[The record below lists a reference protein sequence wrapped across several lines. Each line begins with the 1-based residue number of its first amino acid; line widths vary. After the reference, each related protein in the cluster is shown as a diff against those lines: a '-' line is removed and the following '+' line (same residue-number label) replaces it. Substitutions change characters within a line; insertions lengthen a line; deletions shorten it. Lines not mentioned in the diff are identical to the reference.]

1 MSVLIHRHGWSVI
14 IGATAIA
21 AAEWLR
27 RPAPGW
33 TFAVAVLLLGAI
45 YLSWPRRQRWMV
57 ALSLAL
63 AALTLAMA
71 IGGRRLSSIEHRWPA
86 VRERLVTQASQ
97 QLETELRQALHRAD
111 AAAAKALEAAKGDR
125 AAAFSS
131 LAQSANSA
139 GPELGLAIL
148 EPTGTPWAWAGR
160 HRLLPH
166 AEGDSIAV
174 RADGYYVVLE
184 TRRHSPEGRVA
195 VASTLIWAHS
205 TAPRPEGSLS
215 ARFASRTRVGLE
227 VFPPG
232 TAPHQSD
239 LFDFEEPTTAGPRL
253 LFSVLPVPP
262 DQGEAKER
270 ELDAAGRGVAAA
282 AVLVLLIGVLG
293 AAGPATLLAS
303 LLALLWLGLRSPA
316 GSALGFED
324 FFSPAT
330 FFRASFGPFTTSAGA
345 LGLSSLLL
353 LLAGFWLWRRSAPRR
368 PWQLVVG
375 VLLLGAA
382 PSFLTELG
390 RGITPPLNGVSAQ
403 LWATW
408 QVVLALAASAVIV
421 LAAACLR
428 PGSEKGASDR
438 GLLLGAGIALIAALT
453 GLRVW
458 SPPLGYPTWYTLL
471 WLPALFLVAR
481 STPRW
486 GSVVAIAFVAGSAAS
501 LVTWAAVLNGRIA
514 VAQRDL
520 GRLGEVEDPLAEP
533 LLERLAE
540 QLTAQG
546 GVRTSAEMYALWRT
560 SYLGEQDY
568 PVRLTL
574 WSARGERVAD
584 LSLDSLDLPTP
595 LLSALV
601 QGMDSSISRTITR
614 AARVPGLHYIL
625 IQRLSDG
632 DVFTAV
638 IGPRTRLI
646 TPTRLSRLL
655 RPPAEGAPLYD
666 LALTPPGV
674 STAGEPAQVGWR
686 RVGWE
691 VRNERPLTLFGA
703 VRHAHASV
711 SLHAP
716 LSLAVRGALLVLL
729 DATVVIVI
737 WLLTTV
743 RLEGPR
749 RRWSFKRVVR
759 SFQVRLAATL
769 AVFFVVPAA
778 GFAAWNFSRFDAE
791 AARSRDLLI
800 SQVLRDAVFTAG
812 GLLRG
817 PGEILTFGMQEL
829 SDRLDADLALY
840 SGGTLLAT
848 SAPILHDLGL
858 VEPLVDPRVF
868 VRLGLGD
875 EIAQIRNG
883 TTYMS
888 PVRVGYRV
896 VQSGPPG
903 GIGILATPQVADDW
917 FLAETQRDLAFI
929 LLLATLVGIAAAV
942 AAAQV
947 VARALARPVEEL
959 RTSAL
964 SLGRGE
970 TPPPPETPPVE
981 FEELFGAFA
990 RMSSD
995 IRSSQA
1001 ALESARRRTAAV
1013 LADVATGVLAL
1024 DARGGVIIANPRAR
1038 EMLGLPLAEGE
1049 GMALALGAGWAPLA
1063 TAMESFT
1070 QGGPSAGE
1078 LEIEGRRLRYQLE
1091 RLGTDVGGTV
1101 LSLDDITDVTQAERV
1116 LAWGEMARQVAH
1128 EIKNPLTPLRLG
1140 IQHLRRVYRE
1150 RRTEFDETLETTS
1163 SRILAEIDR
1172 LDTIARGFSR
1182 FGLPLEDAAPLESV
1196 DLLATAREVADL
1208 YRLTGEG
1215 VSVSVKGNGP
1225 LMRPA
1230 RRDEL
1235 KEVLG
1240 NLVENARNA
1249 GASSIELS
1257 VAKPGF
1263 AVTDNGRGIPAEL
1276 LPRIFEPR
1284 FSTTTSGSGLG
1295 LAIVKRLVESWGAE
1309 VAVQSVPRQGTTV
1322 AIAWPDGVAQGP
1334 ASAGGPR

>member
-1 MSVLIHRHGWSVI
+1 M
-14 IGATAIA
+14 
-21 AAEWLR
+21 
-27 RPAPGW
+27 
-33 TFAVAVLLLGAI
+33 
-45 YLSWPRRQRWMV
+45 
-57 ALSLAL
+57 
-63 AALTLAMA
+63 
-71 IGGRRLSSIEHRWPA
+71 
-86 VRERLVTQASQ
+86 
-97 QLETELRQALHRAD
+97 
-111 AAAAKALEAAKGDR
+111 
-125 AAAFSS
+125 
-131 LAQSANSA
+131 
-139 GPELGLAIL
+139 
-148 EPTGTPWAWAGR
+148 
-160 HRLLPH
+160 
-166 AEGDSIAV
+166 
-174 RADGYYVVLE
+174 
-184 TRRHSPEGRVA
+184 
-195 VASTLIWAHS
+195 
-205 TAPRPEGSLS
+205 
-215 ARFASRTRVGLE
+215 
-227 VFPPG
+227 
-232 TAPHQSD
+232 
-239 LFDFEEPTTAGPRL
+239 
-253 LFSVLPVPP
+253 
-262 DQGEAKER
+262 
-270 ELDAAGRGVAAA
+270 
-282 AVLVLLIGVLG
+282 
-293 AAGPATLLAS
+293 
-303 LLALLWLGLRSPA
+303 
-316 GSALGFED
+316 
-324 FFSPAT
+324 
-330 FFRASFGPFTTSAGA
+330 
-345 LGLSSLLL
+345 
-353 LLAGFWLWRRSAPRR
+353 
-368 PWQLVVG
+368 
-375 VLLLGAA
+375 
-382 PSFLTELG
+382 
-390 RGITPPLNGVSAQ
+390 
-403 LWATW
+403 
-408 QVVLALAASAVIV
+408 
-421 LAAACLR
+421 
-428 PGSEKGASDR
+428 
-438 GLLLGAGIALIAALT
+438 
-453 GLRVW
+453 
-458 SPPLGYPTWYTLL
+458 
-471 WLPALFLVAR
+471 
-481 STPRW
+481 
-486 GSVVAIAFVAGSAAS
+486 
-501 LVTWAAVLNGRIA
+501 LNGRIA

-520 GRLGEVEDPLAEP
+520 GRLGDVEDPLAEP
-533 LLERLAE
+533 LLERLGE
-540 QLTAQG
+540 QLAAQG
-546 GVRTSAEMYALWRT
+546 GVQTTAEMYALWRT
-560 SYLGEQDY
+560 SYLGDQDY
-568 PVRLTL
+568 PVRLSL
-574 WSARGERVAD
+574 WGPRGDRRAD
-584 LSLDSLDLPTP
+584 LALDSLDLPTP

-601 QGMDSSISRTITR
+601 QGMDSSTSRTITR

-625 IQRLSDG
+625 LQRLNDG
-632 DVFTAV
+632 NVFTAA

-674 STAGEPAQVGWR
+674 STAGEPALVGWR

-691 VRNERPLTLFGA
+691 VRNDRPLTLFGA

-716 LSLAVRGALLVLL
+716 LSLAVRGALLILL
-729 DATVVIVI
+729 DATLVVGV

-749 RRWSFKRVVR
+749 RRWSFKRAAR

-778 GFAAWNFSRFDAE
+778 AFAAWNFSRFDVPRQP
-791 AARSRDLLI
+791 RSRDLLI

-817 PGEILTFGMQEL
+817 PGDILTFGLQEL

-917 FLAETQRDLAFI
+917 FLAETQRDLAFF

-947 VARALARPVEEL
+947 VARALARPVADL

-970 TPPPPETPPVE
+970 TPPPPGTPPVE

-995 IRSSQA
+995 VRSSQA

-1024 DARGGVIIANPRAR
+1024 DARGIVIIANPRAR
-1038 EMLGLPLAEGE
+1038 EMLGHALVEGE
-1049 GMALALGAGWAPLA
+1049 GLAAGLGEAWAPLA
-1063 TAMESFT
+1063 SAMLNFS
-1070 QGGPSAGE
+1070 QGGPAAGE
-1078 LEIEGRRLRYQLE
+1078 LEIEGRRLRFQLE
-1091 RLGTDVGGTV
+1091 RLGTDVGGVV
-1101 LSLDDITDVTQAERV
+1101 LSLNDITDVTQAERV

-1150 RRTEFDETLETTS
+1150 RRGEFDETLETTS

-1196 DLLATAREVADL
+1196 DLLATAREVAEL

-1225 LMRPA
+1225 LWRPA

-1257 VAKPGF
+1257 VANPGF
-1263 AVTDNGRGIPAEL
+1263 SVKDNGRGIPAEL

-1295 LAIVKRLVESWGAE
+1295 LAIVKRLVESWGAAVE
-1309 VAVQSVPRQGTTV
+1309 VQSVPRRGTTV
-1322 AIAWPDGVAQGP
+1322 AIGWPDGNAQGP
-1334 ASAGGPR
+1334 ASAGVPR